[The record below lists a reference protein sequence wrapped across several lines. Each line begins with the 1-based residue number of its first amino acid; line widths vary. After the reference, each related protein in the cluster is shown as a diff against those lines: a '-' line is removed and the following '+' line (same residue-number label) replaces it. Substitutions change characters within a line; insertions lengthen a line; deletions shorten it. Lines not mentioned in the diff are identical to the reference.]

1 MKKILNWG
9 TTMVRNIFLILIMI
23 ITPLATC
30 SCAKQSIAQ
39 EKRKLEISSELFTED
54 GVEISFPQLS
64 DLKDIELQNKMNIKL
79 KEEAFREYQ
88 NSIDFFMSKKYEI
101 IYQDEHT
108 ISVIYSGYA
117 YNKNAAYPRDTFTTI
132 NIDLQTGDRI
142 QLKDIVKIDDG
153 FVIKLRETLSSY
165 IDKNPDWEP
174 VYSERLKSSNEYLLN
189 LLWEADSEKSG
200 DCFSYLTKD
209 YLGLIFSTSHVAG
222 DHFEIKVNNS
232 DIKEYIK

>member
-1 MKKILNWG
+1 MIRK
-9 TTMVRNIFLILIMI
+9 TFLILIMI
-23 ITPLATC
+23 ITLITTC

-39 EKRKLEISSELFTED
+39 EKRKLDISSELFTED

-64 DLKDIELQNKMNIKL
+64 GSKDIELQNKMNIIL

-101 IYQDEHT
+101 IYQDEQT

-132 NIDLQTGDRI
+132 NIDLQTGNRI
-142 QLKDIVKIDDG
+142 RLKDIVKVDDG
-153 FVIKLRETLSSY
+153 FVIKLRETLKSY

-174 VYSERLKSSNEYLLN
+174 VYSERLNSSDEYLLN
-189 LLWEADSEKSG
+189 LMLEADSEKSG
-200 DCFSYLTKD
+200 DCFSYLTED
-209 YLGLIFSTSHVAG
+209 YLGLSFSTSHVAG
-222 DHFEIKVNNS
+222 DHFEIKVNYS
-232 DIKEYIK
+232 EIKEYIK